1 MVPTAVRLSLSAAL
15 VALLH
20 EVILPTCTPE
30 QASFDA
36 AIRLFGADPARA
48 FVLTI
53 VCIHAAIFLGMNLLL
68 TGLDASGLLAEW
80 RLQPG
85 RWPPAELM
93 WRAARL
99 IALNQLLVQP
109 LMLIGTYPLYT
120 AVGGTVTGA
129 PMPSPAEILGTVA
142 VSILCED
149 VAFYWAHRA
158 LHTRALYRA
167 VHKVHHQFHVPCGWS
182 AEYAHPLEYLVT
194 NAMPMSIGPLA
205 CAAATGRLHL
215 FTVIIW
221 NALRFSEAIDAHS
234 GYDWGLLSP
243 FALLYPFRRS
253 PEEHD
258 WHHSKN
264 RTCRAQPPPSRIRQP
279 PGRRQLWLVHG
290 AVGPLVRHEQR
301 GA

>member
-109 LMLIGTYPLYT
+109 LQP
-120 AVGGTVTGA
+120 
-129 PMPSPAEILGTVA
+129 ILGRLNVGKRDSRLLRRLDGRYAPTLGDWTQLR
-142 VSILCED
+142 SRQ
-149 VAFYWAHRA
+149 HR
-158 LHTRALYRA
+158 
-167 VHKVHHQFHVPCGWS
+167 P
-182 AEYAHPLEYLVT
+182 
-194 NAMPMSIGPLA
+194 
-205 CAAATGRLHL
+205 
-215 FTVIIW
+215 
-221 NALRFSEAIDAHS
+221 
-234 GYDWGLLSP
+234 
-243 FALLYPFRRS
+243 
-253 PEEHD
+253 
-258 WHHSKN
+258 
-264 RTCRAQPPPSRIRQP
+264 RI
-279 PGRRQLWLVHG
+279 
-290 AVGPLVRHEQR
+290 
-301 GA
+301 